1 MGGPGAAPSV
11 SAAFSWGW
19 KKFTEN
25 IGVILIAA
33 LIYWLVVGALNAVGY
48 LMANGID
55 SLSGAT
61 FVRTIFSILSFVVG
75 AFLQAG
81 ITRGAAQITRGR
93 KPELG
98 TMFTSDQLGQVLLAG
113 LLIGIGVSIGL
124 VLCIIP
130 GLIVLFYT
138 QFTTFFIVDKERSAI
153 DAIKAS
159 ASLINGHVGTM
170 VGFFF
175 ASLLAYIV
183 GAILCLVGLLVAIP
197 VVILAQAYMYRTLQG
212 EAVAP

>member
-1 MGGPGAAPSV
+1 
-11 SAAFSWGW
+11 
-19 KKFTEN
+19 
-25 IGVILIAA
+25 
-33 LIYWLVVGALNAVGY
+33 
-48 LMANGID
+48 
-55 SLSGAT
+55 
-61 FVRTIFSILSFVVG
+61 
-75 AFLQAG
+75 
-81 ITRGAAQITRGR
+81 
-93 KPELG
+93 
-98 TMFTSDQLGQVLLAG
+98 MFTGDHLGQVLLAG

-138 QFTTFFIVDKERSAI
+138 QFTTGSSSTRSASAI

-183 GAILCLVGLLVAIP
+183 GAILCGIGLLVAIP

-212 EAVAP
+212 EAIAP